1 MKEKLYN
8 RIREGVKDM
17 CYIWAREMRQTVTDQ
32 GVLIL
37 FLLVPLIYPLF
48 YSWIYTNEVVR
59 DVPVAI
65 VDLSHSHQSRQFI
78 REFDASPNTKAA
90 YYCNSIDE
98 AQELVGKQVVHGFL
112 YFPPDFQVLTN
123 RMEQAHVSVFCDMS
137 LMLTYKAIYQTAQA
151 VATDMNTKLQI
162 NRSGNH
168 TAREDEITS
177 QPLAFDEVPVFNP
190 TGGYGSSLIPCVL
203 ILVIQQTLL
212 LGIGLVAGTTRESNP
227 YRDLVPI
234 SRHYNGVFRI
244 VGGKSLAYFMIY
256 AVVATYLTVIVPRL
270 FNFTTLL
277 SPGSLFALLLPFVLS
292 CIFFGM
298 MLSCVV
304 RYRENVMLLVVFTSV
319 PFLFLAGFSWPETNM
334 PGVWRGIATLIPSTF
349 GIRGF
354 VRLNTMGATLDDIRF
369 EYQALW
375 IQTAVYFMVTCLVY
389 RNQII
394 IARRHAIEELGNE
407 RKQNQ

>member
-17 CYIWAREMRQTVTDQ
+17 CYIWAREMRRTVTDQ

-59 DVPVAI
+59 EVPVAI
-65 VDLSHSHQSRQFI
+65 IDLSHSHQSRQFI

-123 RMEQAHVSVFCDMS
+123 RMEQANVSVFCDMS

-151 VATDMNTKLQI
+151 VASDMNTKLQI

-190 TGGYGSSLIPCVL
+190 LAAMVRRS
-203 ILVIQQTLL
+203 
-212 LGIGLVAGTTRESNP
+212 
-227 YRDLVPI
+227 
-234 SRHYNGVFRI
+234 FR
-244 VGGKSLAYFMIY
+244 A
-256 AVVATYLTVIVPRL
+256 
-270 FNFTTLL
+270 
-277 SPGSLFALLLPFVLS
+277 
-292 CIFFGM
+292 C
-298 MLSCVV
+298 
-304 RYRENVMLLVVFTSV
+304 
-319 PFLFLAGFSWPETNM
+319 
-334 PGVWRGIATLIPSTF
+334 
-349 GIRGF
+349 
-354 VRLNTMGATLDDIRF
+354 
-369 EYQALW
+369 
-375 IQTAVYFMVTCLVY
+375 
-389 RNQII
+389 
-394 IARRHAIEELGNE
+394 
-407 RKQNQ
+407 